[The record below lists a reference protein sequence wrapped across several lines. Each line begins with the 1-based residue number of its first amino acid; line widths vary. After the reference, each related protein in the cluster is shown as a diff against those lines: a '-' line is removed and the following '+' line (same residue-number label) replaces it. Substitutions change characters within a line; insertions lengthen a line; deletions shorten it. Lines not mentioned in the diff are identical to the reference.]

1 MSVVVPLKETLL
13 SVHKTVMLM
22 LSEAREAY
30 LRNYG
35 KDWQGLGRITGV
47 DKDTFDKWLDS
58 SDRKV
63 KAFGEHSIV
72 KSHMVERG
80 ETAFDSAL
88 KQLDEREISIDN
100 PDLLQEYGLRN
111 VTLSRLG
118 DRVTLTHFIAADR
131 GQGNGTRFMEDLSR
145 MADER
150 GWTLALT
157 PDTSFGASSV
167 SRLKKFYKRF
177 GFKDNKGRN
186 TDFYTSESM
195 IRRPKDWQPNSPER
209 REQTLRDAVVDHLR
223 EKGVNV
229 SDDWQEGQRIL
240 DEYNGNGQVKK
251 MGTTTNN
258 RMSDVAIQFADK
270 QLTDQQ
276 SVIASVYT
284 GEKDNQTATFKRE
297 GSAVRM
303 KFQQGEDTKAGTK
316 HSLFAHYGTTK
327 GVISADDIL
336 RIPDVIEKGNRKQKG
351 KNVEYTLKDGKT
363 TYTVYAKV
371 KGGIEVFQDF
381 YSSWK
386 IKNKETSTSKP
397 SITQGEN
404 TQSAQSDDANASS
417 GAKVQQNPE
426 TGKDSEDKIDFHKV
440 TDTNTLNEL
449 EKGPTVKRYRA
460 MQLIDGKL
468 YPPMSAKVDG
478 EMREPTEI
486 GVWEQSEERP
496 DLIKNGKFVL
506 NKGQKGQGSVPAAYN
521 PYFHTSTSGLN
532 DQFTSAY
539 KRPELVVVEVEIP
552 ESELTSG
559 YKAEGAKDAVGNV
572 DWHSGVVNGQLPADR
587 QRQVTL
593 SRYSKV
599 NRIVPDSEVAD
610 MIAKQLEG
618 TDIEIPYNVVTTAQR
633 SELEKRGVKISST
646 PAGKVTDDINGNPIK
661 QPNFF
666 KTRDGHAYGYTYKG
680 KIYIDPRIATSET
693 PVHEYSHLWA
703 EMKRQTSP
711 EEWEDIKRVMLTDK
725 MVQPIIEKVKRE
737 YPELT
742 KEGKEDDFIEEIITQ
757 FSGKRG
763 SERLR
768 EIANEIAAENGGVF
782 GKAEAVT
789 AMQRL
794 KNILNHF
801 WAGVAKMM
809 GWKYRNA
816 NQIADRIM
824 ADMLNGVNPR
834 EKMRAARDE
843 RRDMRMDER
852 DRKQSQLDII
862 NENNPADESLGEH
875 TWIKSVDDIK
885 NFDEAMSEYGEDE
898 NLAPDY
904 TADMARK
911 AKETGEIT
919 VYSSK
924 PIGNGIFVTPS
935 KMEAKNYAGEG
946 RVYSKRV
953 RTSDVAWID
962 GMQGQYAKVDEAKM
976 QKVDG
981 DIHSDNFKN
990 FFGDWEK
997 EPENASKVVDKNGK
1011 PLVVQHGT
1019 GDEFYTFDIGQLGK
1033 ASGNKGWFG
1042 EGFYFTPWEDQAR
1055 GYAKD
1060 ASRKSGNPERL
1071 MPVYLNIRNPQ
1082 VVDISERDSF
1092 VPEEGTDGVI
1102 VTITLPKGSP
1112 FRKKGVKFD
1121 KDRYIYEIKANSPN
1135 QIKSAT
1141 ENVGTYDPSNPDI
1154 RFQKMRKE
1162 IDHVQAIYDNGTDV
1176 EYTNSEGEKRSMRIH
1191 TPASEV
1197 QEMKRTKFLY
1207 FWCSITTWRLLRF
1220 LIV

>member
-1 MSVVVPLKETLL
+1 
-13 SVHKTVMLM
+13 
-22 LSEAREAY
+22 
-30 LRNYG
+30 
-35 KDWQGLGRITGV
+35 
-47 DKDTFDKWLDS
+47 
-58 SDRKV
+58 
-63 KAFGEHSIV
+63 
-72 KSHMVERG
+72 MV
-80 ETAFDSAL
+80 
-88 KQLDEREISIDN
+88 I
-100 PDLLQEYGLRN
+100 
-111 VTLSRLG
+111 
-118 DRVTLTHFIAADR
+118 
-131 GQGNGTRFMEDLSR
+131 
-145 MADER
+145 
-150 GWTLALT
+150 
-157 PDTSFGASSV
+157 
-167 SRLKKFYKRF
+167 
-177 GFKDNKGRN
+177 
-186 TDFYTSESM
+186 
-195 IRRPKDWQPNSPER
+195 
-209 REQTLRDAVVDHLR
+209 
-223 EKGVNV
+223 
-229 SDDWQEGQRIL
+229 
-240 DEYNGNGQVKK
+240 
-251 MGTTTNN
+251 
-258 RMSDVAIQFADK
+258 
-270 QLTDQQ
+270 
-276 SVIASVYT
+276 
-284 GEKDNQTATFKRE
+284 
-297 GSAVRM
+297 
-303 KFQQGEDTKAGTK
+303 
-316 HSLFAHYGTTK
+316 
-327 GVISADDIL
+327 
-336 RIPDVIEKGNRKQKG
+336 
-351 KNVEYTLKDGKT
+351 
-363 TYTVYAKV
+363 
-371 KGGIEVFQDF
+371 
-381 YSSWK
+381 
-386 IKNKETSTSKP
+386 
-397 SITQGEN
+397 
-404 TQSAQSDDANASS
+404 
-417 GAKVQQNPE
+417 
-426 TGKDSEDKIDFHKV
+426 
-440 TDTNTLNEL
+440 
-449 EKGPTVKRYRA
+449 
-460 MQLIDGKL
+460 
-468 YPPMSAKVDG
+468 
-478 EMREPTEI
+478 
-486 GVWEQSEERP
+486 
-496 DLIKNGKFVL
+496 
-506 NKGQKGQGSVPAAYN
+506 
-521 PYFHTSTSGLN
+521 
-532 DQFTSAY
+532 
-539 KRPELVVVEVEIP
+539 
-552 ESELTSG
+552 
-559 YKAEGAKDAVGNV
+559 
-572 DWHSGVVNGQLPADR
+572 
-587 QRQVTL
+587 
-593 SRYSKV
+593 
-599 NRIVPDSEVAD
+599 
-610 MIAKQLEG
+610 
-618 TDIEIPYNVVTTAQR
+618 
-633 SELEKRGVKISST
+633 
-646 PAGKVTDDINGNPIK
+646 PIK

-843 RRDMRMDER
+843 RRDMRMGER

-885 NFDEAMSEYGEDE
+885 NFDEAMSEYGENE

-904 TADMARK
+904 TADMAGK

-981 DIHSDNFKN
+981 DIAEKTVRNVTIDSNKKRLPKTRDEALATIPSGGKVCDNIDQGVKVRVGKKSLRHSSLHDDEVMYKAYGMIDELVKNAVKIGEETVADDEVGHTHSVGIFYVPANVDGVQYSARMVIKEYENKGLILEELSLYNVAMHKEKTPSHTNLNASDGGGVQYDGVLSGYKVKDLIHSTQEKDQKLLGITDKSGLRFQKVEGDIHSDNFKN
-990 FFGDWEK
+990 FFGDWEND
-997 EPENASKVVDKNGK
+997 PENASKVVDKNGK
-1011 PLVVQHGT
+1011 PLVVLHGT
-1019 GDEFYTFDIGQLGK
+1019 GDEFYTFDIGHLGK

-1055 GYAKD
+1055 GYAKE

-1071 MPVYLNIRNPQ
+1071 MPVYLNKRNPQ

>member
-1 MSVVVPLKETLL
+1 
-13 SVHKTVMLM
+13 
-22 LSEAREAY
+22 
-30 LRNYG
+30 
-35 KDWQGLGRITGV
+35 
-47 DKDTFDKWLDS
+47 
-58 SDRKV
+58 
-63 KAFGEHSIV
+63 
-72 KSHMVERG
+72 
-80 ETAFDSAL
+80 
-88 KQLDEREISIDN
+88 
-100 PDLLQEYGLRN
+100 
-111 VTLSRLG
+111 
-118 DRVTLTHFIAADR
+118 
-131 GQGNGTRFMEDLSR
+131 
-145 MADER
+145 
-150 GWTLALT
+150 
-157 PDTSFGASSV
+157 
-167 SRLKKFYKRF
+167 
-177 GFKDNKGRN
+177 
-186 TDFYTSESM
+186 
-195 IRRPKDWQPNSPER
+195 
-209 REQTLRDAVVDHLR
+209 
-223 EKGVNV
+223 
-229 SDDWQEGQRIL
+229 
-240 DEYNGNGQVKK
+240 
-251 MGTTTNN
+251 
-258 RMSDVAIQFADK
+258 
-270 QLTDQQ
+270 
-276 SVIASVYT
+276 
-284 GEKDNQTATFKRE
+284 
-297 GSAVRM
+297 
-303 KFQQGEDTKAGTK
+303 
-316 HSLFAHYGTTK
+316 
-327 GVISADDIL
+327 
-336 RIPDVIEKGNRKQKG
+336 
-351 KNVEYTLKDGKT
+351 
-363 TYTVYAKV
+363 
-371 KGGIEVFQDF
+371 
-381 YSSWK
+381 
-386 IKNKETSTSKP
+386 
-397 SITQGEN
+397 
-404 TQSAQSDDANASS
+404 
-417 GAKVQQNPE
+417 
-426 TGKDSEDKIDFHKV
+426 
-440 TDTNTLNEL
+440 
-449 EKGPTVKRYRA
+449 
-460 MQLIDGKL
+460 
-468 YPPMSAKVDG
+468 
-478 EMREPTEI
+478 
-486 GVWEQSEERP
+486 
-496 DLIKNGKFVL
+496 
-506 NKGQKGQGSVPAAYN
+506 
-521 PYFHTSTSGLN
+521 
-532 DQFTSAY
+532 
-539 KRPELVVVEVEIP
+539 
-552 ESELTSG
+552 
-559 YKAEGAKDAVGNV
+559 
-572 DWHSGVVNGQLPADR
+572 
-587 QRQVTL
+587 
-593 SRYSKV
+593 
-599 NRIVPDSEVAD
+599 

-646 PAGKVTDDINGNPIK
+646 PAGKVTEDINGNPIK